1 MSGIHVWQ
9 DPGGPPVVAA
19 FSSPFFASTW
29 MLVPQTMTWF
39 DAANDT
45 NVAVDRLEL
54 SVLTPDASWTVIGN
68 GNATVDGSR
77 FRFAI
82 DRPMPVYAVSFAAS
96 PAYVTV
102 DGGQSAAG
110 LQLSAGAFA
119 TSSGAAANRLAI
131 AGRAVDWL
139 GQNIGVFPW
148 SEPLT
153 ISLGSGILAATAT
166 LAVAAQPTA
175 VAIDPEGFYILRLR
189 AARDWARPPISNV
202 VP

>member
-1 MSGIHVWQ
+1 VSGIHVWQ

-82 DRPMPVYAVSFAAS
+82 DRPVPVYAVRFAAS

-102 DGGQSAAG
+102 DGGQ
-110 LQLSAGAFA
+110 
-119 TSSGAAANRLAI
+119 AAASAERRCVRHVEQ
-131 AGRAVDWL
+131 G
-139 GQNIGVFPW
+139 G
-148 SEPLT
+148 SEPPGYRWPGRGLARSEHRRV
-153 ISLGSGILAATAT
+153 SLVRTAHDLAGIRILAATAT

-175 VAIDPEGFYILRLR
+175 VAIDPEALHPAPARRSRLGPTADLKR
-189 AARDWARPPISNV
+189 GPLSH
-202 VP
+202 